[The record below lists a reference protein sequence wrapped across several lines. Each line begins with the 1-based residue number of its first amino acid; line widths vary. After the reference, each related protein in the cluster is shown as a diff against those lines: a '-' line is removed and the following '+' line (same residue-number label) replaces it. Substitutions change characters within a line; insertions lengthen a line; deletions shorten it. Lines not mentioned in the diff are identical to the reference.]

1 MSSLTPMIR
10 QRAKPVIGDGNLV
23 YDEDWSDPEIL
34 RFEGYLY
41 SRSSVDS
48 AASEPRDQGTV
59 SDKQLIVP
67 NHAIDIKVHD
77 RIIIN
82 GDTWRVTEP
91 GGDGLC
97 EEKAKQALQIASA
110 TAPVVT
116 GNYRD
121 SLYVEHVE
129 FKHRNA
135 WQVVSSEEDYAMAVE
150 AKHHTLANAMR
161 RVK

>member
-1 MSSLTPMIR
+1 MNFEDSVLGMETGLGMSSLTPMIR

-41 SRSSVDS
+41 SRSSVNS

-82 GDTWRVTEP
+82 GDAWRVTGTPAANQNPFTGWRPTLVADLE
-91 GGDGLC
+91 
-97 EEKAKQALQIASA
+97 Q
-110 TAPVVT
+110 VT
-116 GNYRD
+116 GGG
-121 SLYVEHVE
+121 
-129 FKHRNA
+129 
-135 WQVVSSEEDYAMAVE
+135 
-150 AKHHTLANAMR
+150 
-161 RVK
+161 